1 MKSVRVRSFSGP
13 YSVRMQEN
21 KGQENFEYGHFLR
34 SVVYFFTEMKVTF
47 VFAVI
52 LLFGLTYCEEE
63 NFQNDSENT
72 NVEDSSEIEDILGDT
87 EDRDLEDRDL
97 EDGDLEDPTRKKN
110 CKLKVN
116 CISCYSYKNGFPQS
130 LCKENSTLPVSSNLN
145 STMIY

>member
-1 MKSVRVRSFSGP
+1 
-13 YSVRMQEN
+13 MQEN
-21 KGQENFEYGHFLR
+21 KGQGNSEYGHFLR
-34 SVVYFFTEMKVTF
+34 SVVYFFTEMKITF
-47 VFAVI
+47 VFALI

-87 EDRDLEDRDL
+87 

-130 LCKENSTLPVSSNLN
+130 LCKENSCLT
-145 STMIY
+145 